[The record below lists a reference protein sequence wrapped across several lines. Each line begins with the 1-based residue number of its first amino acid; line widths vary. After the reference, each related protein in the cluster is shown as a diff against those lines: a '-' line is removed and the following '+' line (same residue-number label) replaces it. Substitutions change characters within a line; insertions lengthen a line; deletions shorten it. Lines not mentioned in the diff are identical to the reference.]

1 MRRKLFVP
9 RPSVWSIE
17 GFNSRLPGR
26 CLELADKDHYLKGE
40 READLF
46 DADRKAL
53 LPLPAKPFDVV
64 RRERMRADKYGRVT
78 VEGKHRYSTDPANA
92 GCEVIVGFRALEVEV
107 LDAKGRRI
115 AVHERAYGQAPTS
128 SDDPSR
134 QLEALCDKPNAW
146 PNSQVREALPDPL
159 REWLGRQDRATL
171 RESLHTLKHA
181 DRESGWANAVPAMLQ
196 ILETTGTLDRAGVG
210 LAAARL
216 ASGTKG
222 VDYDEPVDL
231 GEYDRAFA
239 TGGEAA

>member
-1 MRRKLFVP
+1 
-9 RPSVWSIE
+9 
-17 GFNSRLPGR
+17 
-26 CLELADKDHYLKGE
+26 
-40 READLF
+40 
-46 DADRKAL
+46 
-53 LPLPAKPFDVV
+53 
-64 RRERMRADKYGRVT
+64 MRADKYGRVT

-115 AVHERAYGQAPTS
+115 AVHERAYGQAPAS
-128 SDDPSR
+128 SDNPPR
-134 QLEALCDKPNAW
+134 RLEALCNKPNAW

-159 REWLGRQDRATL
+159 REWLDRQDRATL

-181 DRESGWANAVPAMLQ
+181 DRESGWANAAPAMPQ
-196 ILETTGTLDRAGVG
+196 TLETTGTPDRASVE

-222 VDYDEPVDL
+222 VDHDEPVDP

-239 TGGEAA
+239 TDGEAA